1 MSSADVAFFYV
12 EDPTTPQHIGG
23 LAVFEPPPEGFD
35 YDRLVR
41 LLEERISLVPR
52 YRQKMREVPG
62 RIANPI
68 WVDDPNFDITYH
80 VRRSALPRP
89 GNDAQ
94 LLEFTARIQSR
105 LLDRNRPLWEIYLV
119 EGLGDDRVA
128 IISKT
133 HHSMVDGVGALDI
146 THVILDQSPNP
157 HRTVEPIWMPEPE
170 PSSTALVVDA
180 ITGVVRRPTAA
191 IDSVKLGVTEART
204 VFERVSG
211 LAGRAMSAT
220 ASAVRGSTPSPLAA
234 RLGEQR
240 RLAIARTSLDDYRRV
255 HRVHGSTVNDV
266 ALATVAGALR
276 RWLLHRQHDV
286 APELSVRA
294 LVPVSVA
301 GDGDTAGKVT
311 PLLIDLPVGEPDPL
325 VRLAKIGHAVAAHL
339 QSTRS
344 VAASALVALSGFAP
358 PTLHALGARAANGI
372 TRRT

>member
-1 MSSADVAFFYV
+1 MSERMSSADVAFFYV

-146 THVILDQSPNP
+146 T
-157 HRTVEPIWMPEPE
+157 
-170 PSSTALVVDA
+170 
-180 ITGVVRRPTAA
+180 
-191 IDSVKLGVTEART
+191 
-204 VFERVSG
+204 
-211 LAGRAMSAT
+211 
-220 ASAVRGSTPSPLAA
+220 
-234 RLGEQR
+234 
-240 RLAIARTSLDDYRRV
+240 
-255 HRVHGSTVNDV
+255 
-266 ALATVAGALR
+266 
-276 RWLLHRQHDV
+276 
-286 APELSVRA
+286 
-294 LVPVSVA
+294 
-301 GDGDTAGKVT
+301 
-311 PLLIDLPVGEPDPL
+311 
-325 VRLAKIGHAVAAHL
+325 
-339 QSTRS
+339 
-344 VAASALVALSGFAP
+344 
-358 PTLHALGARAANGI
+358 
-372 TRRT
+372 